1 MDGRKRSELKRRSKS
16 THKWFITLWSVIIC
30 TWLGLAAS
38 YFVIKP
44 SYGTETQL
52 LLQKDAAT
60 ARDLLHTRAV
70 QQKAADAAGIKR
82 SELQEGLQITQHQG
96 SRVVTL
102 KLQLAQSGA
111 AKRAEKSLTAQLDQ
125 ETGVK
130 VLSAPA
136 ASKNA
141 DTHLLRNGLISAAVG
156 LLLGLVIS
164 FWPRPKYLVTTDEL
178 DAPKRER
185 R

>member
-16 THKWFITLWSVIIC
+16 THKWFITLWSIIIC
-30 TWLGLAAS
+30 TWIGLAAS

-60 ARDLLHTRAV
+60 ARDLLTTQAV
-70 QQKAADAAGIKR
+70 QQTAADAAGVSR
-82 SELQEGLQITQHQG
+82 SALKQGLQIEQHKG

-102 KLQLAQSGA
+102 KLKLAKSGA
-111 AKRAEKSLTAQLDQ
+111 AKAAENSLTEQLRK
-125 ETGVK
+125 EAGVK

-136 ASKNA
+136 ASKHA
-141 DTHLLRNGLISAAVG
+141 DIHLLRNGLISAAAG
-156 LLLGLVIS
+156 LVLGLIIS

-178 DAPKRER
+178 DAPKRQR